1 MKRRTVLRI
10 LAAGAGGLAAGPRDQ
25 AARGAR
31 AEARI
36 ARSLEEAVPVPGTPV
51 LLVFFATGCPSCYD
65 DLFEA
70 RLLVERGGW
79 PVAVTGVYSGP
90 EAELRSFLE
99 KYAWTRPAVLDRG
112 KVLFR
117 KHRVEAVPFKVLI
130 LGGRTAYR
138 DDPRTIFSERME
150 ALRKCLEKTFSR

>member
-10 LAAGAGGLAAGPRDQ
+10 LASGACGLAAGPRGL

-31 AEARI
+31 AEVRI
-36 ARSLEEAVPVPGTPV
+36 VRSLDEAVPVPGTPI

-79 PVAVTGVYSGP
+79 PVTVTGVYAGP
-90 EAELRSFLE
+90 EEELRSFLV
-99 KYAWTRPAVLDRG
+99 KYGWTRPAVLDRR
-112 KVLFR
+112 KILFR
-117 KHRVEAVPFKVLI
+117 KHRVEAVPFKVL
-130 LGGRTAYR
+130 LLEGRTAYR
-138 DDPRTIFSERME
+138 DDPRRAYNERME

>member
-10 LAAGAGGLAAGPRDQ
+10 LALGACGLADGPRGK

-31 AEARI
+31 AEVRI
-36 ARSLEEAVPVPGTPV
+36 FRSLDEAVPLSGTPI
-51 LLVFFATGCPSCYD
+51 LLVFFGTGCPSCYD

-79 PVAVTGVYSGP
+79 PVSVIGVYSGP
-90 EAELRSFLE
+90 EEELRSFLE
-99 KYAWTRPAVLDRG
+99 KYAWNRSAVLDRR

-117 KHRVEAVPFKVLI
+117 KHRVEAVPFKVL
-130 LGGRTAYR
+130 LLEGRAAYR
-138 DDPRTIFSERME
+138 DDPRKEYGERME
-150 ALRKCLEKTFSR
+150 ALRKCLERTFSR